1 MRKILFSENVK
12 NSGDI
17 FRDITDQL
25 PIGVII
31 LQDGF
36 VRYVNDAL
44 SNIIEYSKEEIRKWS
59 NYDLFKLVYQND
71 LLHLKEKFE
80 QLQNMRIGGVLKYSF
95 RAISKSK
102 KIKWV
107 ELNSKPI
114 LYQGEP
120 AIYVSAIDLGEKK
133 ETEQELKESDIR
145 LHAFMN
151 ASPDSFAILDS
162 ELNYLE
168 IDETGL
174 KVFGKT
180 KEEVIGKN
188 ILDLNPALKGTDRYN
203 KYLEVIK
210 TGRPFYIDD
219 FIPHPR
225 FGNLYLNV
233 RTFKVG
239 NGLGAI
245 VRDITERRFI
255 EQKLKESEER
265 YRLISESANDLIAIL
280 NDKFKHEYVN
290 EQAYMNVLGY
300 KCIDM
305 IGKTRL
311 DSVHPDDL
319 KKEMK
324 MLKNSFEKGEGI
336 GEIRLKHK
344 NGYYIWVEIKRKSFT
359 DYNGKVK
366 ILTISRDITEKK
378 QAEHKLKELSRVIN
392 IAGRQRMLSQK
403 MSKEALIITILRSNK
418 KKNIEQL
425 KNTRFLFETSHH
437 GLRYGDSSLGLPET
451 NNLDAIKQWA
461 RINALWQNFRNLI
474 ITVEKS
480 NHSEKL
486 INKIIEKSNSLL
498 KEINYLVEI
507 FEQEANGGLFLESEE
522 KYRLISENANDLIQI
537 LNDNLEIE
545 YINETSHLDIIG
557 YTKKDLIGKSIQK
570 FLHPTEV
577 DELID
582 NLKKASKIRGGIREG
597 RIRNKDGG
605 WIWFDIRY
613 KMFIDYSGNH
623 KFLIISRNI
632 TKHKEDE
639 GRLKESEEKYKT
651 ILDGIVNGVWVTDK
665 DDVIYYTN
673 NGMEKIAGIPSE
685 QIVNC
690 RVLIDFPESTLKYF
704 RPYYLKAKN
713 TLNSVFYDAVPVE
726 TPAGRQSF
734 QTGWLIPIEKEGKYD
749 GIICTVEDVTERKK
763 VEQKLKESEQKFRNI
778 IQDLDVGYYNIGMDG
793 KLIFHN
799 SSFNKIAGYDL
810 SENLIG
816 TKAMDFWFNPIDR
829 KIFME
834 QILYK
839 EYVENFVANVKRKN
853 GGKIFVELNS
863 HLVKDELGDP
873 ISIEGTLFDITE
885 KLEYEQK
892 LKEETIRLREIN
904 EFKTNLLNRTSH
916 ELQTPLISIK
926 GFTDILLSK
935 YEHILDT
942 DMADYLEII
951 NKNANRL
958 VKTIRSMIDTAYLEK
973 EIFKINVYT
982 EDLAFLI
989 RNCVKNYQRL
999 IKLRKQSVVLDI
1011 QDILITKLDKEG
1023 IYRVLESLFENAI
1036 NNTPTGGKIEIQ
1048 SEIKGGNIIVSIKD
1062 NGVGL
1067 TKEEQEQLFQ
1077 PFGKI
1082 ERYGRGVDV
1091 IIEGPGL
1098 SLYICKKI
1106 IELHGG
1112 EIWVASKGRNK
1123 GSIFYFSI
1131 PIISE

>member
-59 NYDLFKLVYQND
+59 NYDLFKLVYQDD
-71 LLHLKEKFE
+71 LLLLKEKFE

-311 DSVHPDDL
+311 DLVHPDDL

-582 NLKKASKIRGGIREG
+582 HLKKASKIRGGIRE
-597 RIRNKDGG
+597 
-605 WIWFDIRY
+605 
-613 KMFIDYSGNH
+613 
-623 KFLIISRNI
+623 
-632 TKHKEDE
+632 
-639 GRLKESEEKYKT
+639 
-651 ILDGIVNGVWVTDK
+651 
-665 DDVIYYTN
+665 
-673 NGMEKIAGIPSE
+673 
-685 QIVNC
+685 
-690 RVLIDFPESTLKYF
+690 
-704 RPYYLKAKN
+704 
-713 TLNSVFYDAVPVE
+713 
-726 TPAGRQSF
+726 
-734 QTGWLIPIEKEGKYD
+734 
-749 GIICTVEDVTERKK
+749 
-763 VEQKLKESEQKFRNI
+763 
-778 IQDLDVGYYNIGMDG
+778 
-793 KLIFHN
+793 
-799 SSFNKIAGYDL
+799 
-810 SENLIG
+810 
-816 TKAMDFWFNPIDR
+816 
-829 KIFME
+829 
-834 QILYK
+834 
-839 EYVENFVANVKRKN
+839 
-853 GGKIFVELNS
+853 
-863 HLVKDELGDP
+863 
-873 ISIEGTLFDITE
+873 
-885 KLEYEQK
+885 
-892 LKEETIRLREIN
+892 
-904 EFKTNLLNRTSH
+904 
-916 ELQTPLISIK
+916 
-926 GFTDILLSK
+926 
-935 YEHILDT
+935 
-942 DMADYLEII
+942 
-951 NKNANRL
+951 
-958 VKTIRSMIDTAYLEK
+958 
-973 EIFKINVYT
+973 
-982 EDLAFLI
+982 
-989 RNCVKNYQRL
+989 
-999 IKLRKQSVVLDI
+999 
-1011 QDILITKLDKEG
+1011 
-1023 IYRVLESLFENAI
+1023 
-1036 NNTPTGGKIEIQ
+1036 
-1048 SEIKGGNIIVSIKD
+1048 
-1062 NGVGL
+1062 
-1067 TKEEQEQLFQ
+1067 
-1077 PFGKI
+1077 
-1082 ERYGRGVDV
+1082 
-1091 IIEGPGL
+1091 
-1098 SLYICKKI
+1098 
-1106 IELHGG
+1106 
-1112 EIWVASKGRNK
+1112 
-1123 GSIFYFSI
+1123 
-1131 PIISE
+1131 